1 MPLPDLVPREFLER
15 AERGRVLVDAA
26 TRVRVLC
33 HYDPDGTTSAGIL
46 GRALLRRG
54 KQFHATLSTVLD
66 AALAARV
73 KEEDVEL
80 VIVADMGS
88 GQLDLI
94 EGLGVP
100 AIVLDHHR
108 VLRDSEKVVH
118 LNPLLWGGDGVKG
131 ACGATMSFL
140 FSLALDDANWDLVG
154 LALAGMIGDRQ
165 HAGGLEGWN
174 AGVVAEG
181 VTRRLLRRERALL
194 LRETGLATAI
204 AASHQPYFVGMSG
217 RPEAATA
224 FLQGLGLDPRKRP
237 RELTVGEAKRLS
249 SALAAHLVGQ
259 GANPEAVEMLVDDR
273 FWVEGESLH
282 ADELTAYVNAC
293 CRLGEEALGLALCL
307 GDKESFSAAED
318 LRTTFEAQLIASL
331 QKIETGDVH
340 AMKHVQFFYHDS
352 ATVAGSVAGIA
363 MPYFLDQAR
372 PVIGLA
378 TTDGQTKVSSRGT
391 KYLVAKGLD
400 LATAMHDAASS
411 VGGVGGGHTVAA
423 GATVPKGKER
433 EFLGRVDAI
442 VGTQLTPR
450 EIEGGA

>member
-1 MPLPDLVPREFLER
+1 MPLPDLVPREFLTR
-15 AERGRVLVDAA
+15 AERGRALVDAA

-46 GRALLRRG
+46 GKALLRRG
-54 KQFHATLSTVLD
+54 KDFHATLSTVLD

-73 KEEDVEL
+73 KQEDVEL
-80 VIVADMGS
+80 VIIADMGS

-108 VLRDSEKVVH
+108 VLRDSESVVH

-140 FSLALDDANWDLVG
+140 FALALDEANWDLAG
-154 LALAGMIGDRQ
+154 LAVAGMIGDRQ

-174 AGVVAEG
+174 AGIAAEG
-181 VTRRLLRRERALL
+181 VARKLLRKERSLL
-194 LRETGLATAI
+194 LREAGLATAI
-204 AASHQPYFVGMSG
+204 AAAHQPYFVGLSG
-217 RPEAATA
+217 RPEAAA
-224 FLQGLGLDPRKRP
+224 SFVQGLGLDARKRP
-237 RELTVGEAKRLS
+237 RELTAAETKRLS

-273 FWVEGESLH
+273 FWIEAESVH

-318 LRTTFEAQLIASL
+318 LRTRFETQLIASL
-331 QKIETGDVH
+331 QKLEAGDVH
-340 AMKHVQFFYHDS
+340 AMKHLQFFYHES

-372 PVIGLA
+372 PVVGLA
-378 TTDGQTKVSSRGT
+378 TTDGSTKVSSRGT

-400 LATAMHDAASS
+400 LAVAMHEAAAS

-433 EFLGRVDAI
+433 DFLARVDEI
-442 VGTQLTPR
+442 VGAQLTPR
-450 EIEGGA
+450 AT